1 MKETGLAAFFHKFL
15 GTTEHPDDA
24 DISADEIR
32 QTLVLLEHAPGAGHQ
47 HLAHAAHF
55 IFRYQLL
62 DIVADVLSTPRHPNF
77 TPVPRTFSPNFKEV
91 TWLSKVVC
99 TVHLKHRF

>member
-1 MKETGLAAFFHKFL
+1 MKESGAAAFTHKFL
-15 GTTEHPDDA
+15 GTTEHPDNA
-24 DISADEIR
+24 GISADEIR
-32 QTLVLLEHAPGAGHQ
+32 QALVHLKRAQGAGHQ

-77 TPVPRTFSPNFKEV
+77 TPVPRTSSPHFKEV
-91 TWLSKVVC
+91 TRLSKVFC
-99 TVHLKHRF
+99 TVRLKHRF